1 MDFIYS
7 RKRIRMPK
15 IKRNSSRNKK
25 KLELTLIILLIISVV
40 IFILE
45 AIYPIFQKVCEDQAQ
60 AIATKISNDE
70 ATKVMANYN
79 YNKLVDI
86 EKDEVG
92 NINMVKTNIISINE
106 ITSSIANNIVKA
118 LEAYEDDIIY
128 IRMGSFTGSKILSGM
143 GPSIPIKIASVGSV
157 STNLESEFTSTGI
170 NQTLHRI
177 YLEVTCSVTI
187 LTPFKNIGKDVVNQ
201 VLLAES
207 VIVGNVPDGYYNL
220 EGIDTK
226 ETVPLIEKK

>member
-1 MDFIYS
+1 
-7 RKRIRMPK
+7 
-15 IKRNSSRNKK
+15 
-25 KLELTLIILLIISVV
+25 
-40 IFILE
+40 
-45 AIYPIFQKVCEDQAQ
+45 
-60 AIATKISNDE
+60 
-70 ATKVMANYN
+70 MANYN

-118 LEAYEDDIIY
+118 LEANEDDIIY
-128 IRMGSFTGSKILSGM
+128 IRMGSFTGSKILSGI

>member
-15 IKRNSSRNKK
+15 IKRNSSRKKK

-40 IFILE
+40 
-45 AIYPIFQKVCEDQAQ
+45 IFQKVCEDQAQ

-118 LEAYEDDIIY
+118 LEANEDDIIY
-128 IRMGSFTGSKILSGM
+128 IRMGSFTGSKILSGI